1 METHANLSALAS
13 YQFMNWIRILNFLWT
28 YGIERCLKDHVIN
41 SPEKIQD
48 LIMAIGKVFY
58 VLGTIKKVEGLFLT
72 FRNKKIVA
80 FSFSNKGYSIFFI
93 QNKWFFSALAL
104 AHWSL
109 LVGAFALSLKCIY
122 AYVHVG
128 VCM

>member
-1 METHANLSALAS
+1 
-13 YQFMNWIRILNFLWT
+13 
-28 YGIERCLKDHVIN
+28 VIN

-93 QNKWFFSALAL
+93 QNK
-104 AHWSL
+104 
-109 LVGAFALSLKCIY
+109 
-122 AYVHVG
+122 
-128 VCM
+128 